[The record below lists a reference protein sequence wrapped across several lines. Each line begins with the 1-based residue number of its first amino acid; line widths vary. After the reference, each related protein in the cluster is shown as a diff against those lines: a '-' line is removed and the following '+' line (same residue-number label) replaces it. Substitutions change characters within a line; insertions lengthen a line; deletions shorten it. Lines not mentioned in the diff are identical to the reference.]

1 MGTNGDQSDYLCRII
16 AELQKSSMFLEMRAD
31 LQKEVGKPH
40 IHVSDMKQSIVTY
53 LRDSGWEV
61 KLQNTVYSL
70 LTSSSATQN
79 KTDIPRNQL
88 KEPLAFLRKAQINW
102 EKRIVKSINTM
113 CTELSLPL
121 ARERSSTDRA
131 HMASKFEILGGELD
145 EKEMEKIK
153 PVYAPKDFFEALIG
167 IENPTFT
174 PLPYKE
180 LDAANLHSG
189 VDDALL
195 ESSSTDSFPA
205 EWNKLGRK
213 VIQQGS
219 ALAARQYAK
228 YGCPPGLR
236 RDLWK
241 LILCYEVDDVDIK
254 LTAAND
260 DNYFVFEDVLCQA
273 LLVFSRDT
281 SVLKHFDQSS
291 ATPPK
296 SYIRGKL
303 GVQDYAVVYPPNGFI
318 PFHGFSLYAAPL
330 GFVCSHAPQLYY
342 LFKQI
347 YTRLRLAFNWL
358 IYAFAGYLDTE
369 QLLLLWDRIFAYDSM
384 ELLAVLA
391 MAILS
396 YRRANLLEVTNLQAA
411 QDYFVWSHCLKLPP
425 LCQKMCMDK
434 GSSSSELLKKVCQDK
449 TRSIYQEDYVPP
461 L

>member
-79 KTDIPRNQL
+79 KTDIPQNQL

-174 PLPYKE
+174 PLRKTPSSIKGWGLIKVQLHTKSLQEMKTAYKE

-195 ESSSTDSFPA
+195 ESSSTGTGGDFML
-205 EWNKLGRK
+205 EMTKK
-213 VIQQGS
+213 TF
-219 ALAARQYAK
+219 ALK
-228 YGCPPGLR
+228 
-236 RDLWK
+236 
-241 LILCYEVDDVDIK
+241 E
-254 LTAAND
+254 T
-260 DNYFVFEDVLCQA
+260 
-273 LLVFSRDT
+273 
-281 SVLKHFDQSS
+281 
-291 ATPPK
+291 
-296 SYIRGKL
+296 
-303 GVQDYAVVYPPNGFI
+303 
-318 PFHGFSLYAAPL
+318 
-330 GFVCSHAPQLYY
+330 
-342 LFKQI
+342 
-347 YTRLRLAFNWL
+347 
-358 IYAFAGYLDTE
+358 
-369 QLLLLWDRIFAYDSM
+369 
-384 ELLAVLA
+384 
-391 MAILS
+391 
-396 YRRANLLEVTNLQAA
+396 
-411 QDYFVWSHCLKLPP
+411 
-425 LCQKMCMDK
+425 
-434 GSSSSELLKKVCQDK
+434 
-449 TRSIYQEDYVPP
+449 
-461 L
+461 